1 MNGDVTAVPV
11 ERPEIAVMFLRARA
25 EPAEMRQAWTAL
37 EELVGLRGRKFFGAM
52 YPSREEYR
60 ACVQVRDDDDPDSL
74 GLESGTLP
82 GGRYLKARLRGSPPG
97 VYERIPTTFA
107 ALLESASP
115 DPTRPSI
122 EFYRRHD
129 EIDLLLPI
137 AASPA
142 VDPA

>member
-1 MNGDVTAVPV
+1 MVGSSTAIPSS
-11 ERPEIAVMFLRARA
+11 RWI
-25 EPAEMRQAWTAL
+25 EPAQQFLANYSAPED
-37 EELVGLRGRKFFGAM
+37 V
-52 YPSREEYR
+52 YR